1 VPIEAAAMALMV
13 NLAME
18 YWIAD
23 AFEYVPRTLAL
34 SLGGSPVETA
44 VLYLTIVAWRIL
56 YAASASSIK

>member
-1 VPIEAAAMALMV
+1 MALMV